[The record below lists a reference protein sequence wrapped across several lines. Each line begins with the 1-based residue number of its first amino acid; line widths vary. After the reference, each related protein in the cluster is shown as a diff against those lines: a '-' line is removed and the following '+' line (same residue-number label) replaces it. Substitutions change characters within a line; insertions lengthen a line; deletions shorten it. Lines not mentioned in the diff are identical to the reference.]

1 MAMMHATRWRRIGRV
16 PMGAVNWWR
25 KNALALPGRD
35 VPSLF
40 PTGGVEGVRAIYPEL
55 LTWGWVN
62 KRCLPACLAG
72 RDVREP
78 RHAA

>member
-40 PTGGVEGVRAIYPEL
+40 PTGGVGGSERYLPGAFDL
-55 LTWGWVN
+55 GKG
-62 KRCLPACLAG
+62 KRKPVQLGLYN
-72 RDVREP
+72 RVL
-78 RHAA
+78 